1 MLFGDSSFNYS
12 FHYCLKIYLI
22 GRDFVRTRVKYLLAV
37 LVCIMLGI
45 ASRMNTSTLPDF
57 VVKHFGDAL
66 WAAMIYFGVRAL
78 FIRILSM
85 KALVLSLGFCFVIEC
100 SQLYQVEWIINL
112 RNTLLGGL
120 ILGKGFLYAD
130 LVRYSVGAIAAYALD
145 SLLKETNQP

>member
-1 MLFGDSSFNYS
+1 M
-12 FHYCLKIYLI
+12 
-22 GRDFVRTRVKYLLAV
+22 RTRGKYLLAV

-45 ASRMNTSTLPDF
+45 GSRMNTSVLPDF

-78 FIRILSM
+78 FIRMLSV
-85 KALVLSLGFCFVIEC
+85 KVLVLSLGFCCVIEY
-100 SQLYQVEWIINL
+100 SQLYQAEWIINL

-130 LVRYSVGAIAAYALD
+130 LVRYIIGAIAAYALD
-145 SLLKETNQP
+145 NQLIETKQS